1 MKKPFTR
8 SRPGALRRPVGAL
21 AVAVAATAGTFALSP
36 AVAQA
41 GAAGHHAAAS
51 ATTYTFS
58 TLDDQADPTFN
69 QLLGINGH
77 NVISGYFGSGA
88 DAQHPNKG
96 YLIKAPY
103 GQANYTNENFPGSAQ
118 TQVTGLNN
126 QGDTCGF
133 WVTANGTNHGFVEWN
148 GVFSSYNDPKTPHT
162 AGSVNQLLGVNNNGQ
177 AVGFYNDAAGN
188 SHAYQVNQATRVY
201 TAIKIPGAVSA
212 VATGIN
218 NAGDIAGIST
228 DAAKVTTSWLLKGG
242 HLTTYQFPGG
252 TDTQAFGVNST
263 DHIVGSYLDGNGVQ
277 HGFVLTSP
285 LGPKS
290 SWQKIDDPNGVG
302 STVVNGINAA
312 GDLVGFYTDPAG
324 NTDGM
329 LAMVT
334 KVAYLQL
341 QAMPSGNVS
350 FGTDGSG
357 NLTLTVDA
365 FGFTPGSAHL
375 VRLLDGNGNTLAQF
389 STLTASGV
397 GQANATLDST
407 FGGTIPTGSRVVI
420 YNGTMATKGTPGGE
434 VIAES
439 PDLDNGVPTGSLP
452 LAALEFDTQGTGFGI
467 PAGSASVAYSPS
479 AKTLTVTV
487 NASGVS
493 PGNHAAH
500 IHLGSCQSQGAVLYM
515 LMDFTA
521 NSNGQIANE
530 TRTVSGVTS
539 GIPATGWYLNLHQGT
554 SNNILKNGK
563 PSIFFRPL
571 LCQNI

>member
-1 MKKPFTR
+1 MTSIK
-8 SRPGALRRPVGAL
+8 SRAERTPRRRGLARAGAVVAASGTVAGALLL
-21 AVAVAATAGTFALSP
+21 AAPAFAATAG
-36 AVAQA
+36 
-41 GAAGHHAAAS
+41 HHATAA
-51 ATTYTFS
+51 TNYTFT
-58 TLDDQADPTFN
+58 TLNDQADPTFN
-69 QLLGINGH
+69 QLLGINGNH
-77 NVISGYFGSGA
+77 VIAGYFGSGA

-118 TQVTGLNN
+118 TQVTGIDDKGN
-126 QGDTCGF
+126 TSGF
-133 WVTANGTNHGFVEWN
+133 WVTANGTSHGFVEWN
-148 GVFSSYNDPKTPHT
+148 GVFASYNDSKTPHM

-201 TAIKIPGAVSA
+201 TAIKIPGATSA

-218 NAGDIAGIST
+218 NAGDIVGFST
-228 DAAKVTTSWLLKGG
+228 DSAGTTTSWLLKGG

-252 TDTQAFGVNST
+252 SDTQAFGVNST
-263 DHIVGSYLDGNGVQ
+263 DHIVGSYLDGHGVQ

-285 LGPKS
+285 LGPTS
-290 SWQKIDDPNGVG
+290 SWQKIDDPNGIG
-302 STVVNGINAA
+302 STLVNGINAA
-312 GDLVGFYTDPAG
+312 GDLVGFYTDSAG

-329 LAMVT
+329 LAIPN
-334 KVAYLQL
+334 KVYLQL
-341 QAMPSGNVS
+341 QSMPSGTLT

-357 NLTLTVDA
+357 NLTLGVTA
-365 FGFTPGSAHL
+365 FGFTPGSSHL
-375 VRLLDGNGNTLAQF
+375 VRLLDGHGTTLAQF
-389 STLTASGV
+389 STLNSTSA
-397 GQANATLDST
+397 GQTDQTLLST
-407 FGGTIPTGSRVVI
+407 YTGTIPTGSRVVV
-420 YNGTMATKGTPGGE
+420 YNGTMAKPGTPGGE
-434 VIAES
+434 IIAES
-439 PDLDNGVPTGSLP
+439 PDLDGTPTGPLP
-452 LAALEFDTQGTGFGI
+452 LTALEVTPKGTGFGI
-467 PAGSASVAYSPS
+467 PAGAASITYSPS

-500 IHLGSCQSQGAVLYM
+500 IHTGSCQNQGGVLYM

-521 NSNGQIANE
+521 NSAGQITNQ

-539 GIPATGWYLNLHQGT
+539 PIPANAWYLNLHQGT
-554 SNNILKNGK
+554 SNNILKNGQ